1 MLLDTSRRHTVLHLR
16 RGYVARQA
24 MRMAAGKNVDNQT
37 MEMIVGLIIS
47 LDKSQSEVDRAV
59 DELMKEKD
67 DGSLNR

>member
-1 MLLDTSRRHTVLHLR
+1 
-16 RGYVARQA
+16 
-24 MRMAAGKNVDNQT
+24 MAAGKNVDNQT